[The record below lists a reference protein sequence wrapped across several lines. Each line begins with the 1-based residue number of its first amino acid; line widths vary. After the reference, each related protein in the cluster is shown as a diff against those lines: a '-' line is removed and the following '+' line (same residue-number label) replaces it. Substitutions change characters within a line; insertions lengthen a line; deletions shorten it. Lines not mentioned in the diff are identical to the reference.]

1 MAEVVAMAEPEMA
14 AKIIQARVVTMA
26 RPPVIQPKSVSQ
38 KSTVRTFFRL
48 VAPIS
53 VIRFPASMKKGMA
66 IRGKESTPVMA
77 FCVMSARGMLVKH
90 TRVTRVE
97 MPMA

>member
-1 MAEVVAMAEPEMA
+1 MAEPEMA

-38 KSTVRTFFRL
+38 KSTMRL
-48 VAPIS
+48 ATPPVL
-53 VIRFPASMKKGMA
+53 IRFPASMKKGMA

>member
-1 MAEVVAMAEPEMA
+1 MAEPEMA

-38 KSTVRTFFRL
+38 KSTMRRATPPVL
-48 VAPIS
+48 
-53 VIRFPASMKKGMA
+53 IRFPASMKKGMA